1 MKYNNPMLQLPHP
14 IKDFMQQ
21 FRDNHFEIYT
31 VGGTVRGLLMHASVT
46 DWDFTTNAKPE
57 EIRTLFPHSFYNNT
71 FGTVGIPIEM
81 DGTQEVFEVTTYR
94 KESGYSNAR
103 HPDEVTWSDRVTDDL
118 ARRDFTINAIAYD
131 GEHMIDPYNGQEDIK
146 KKIIRAVGDPDIRFT
161 EDALRLMRAVRQA
174 SQLGFE
180 IEEKTLDSIRKN
192 AEKIKQI
199 SGERIRDE
207 FFKLLLSPHPAEGI
221 LLLRATGILK
231 YILPEVEQNFDVD
244 QKSPERHHIYD
255 VGTHLVESLRN
266 CPSHDVITR
275 LATLIHDI
283 GKAET
288 YRKDPETDIITF
300 YNHEVVGEKMA
311 EVIADRFKLS
321 KEQKKKL
328 VLLVRHHQF
337 TVSEEQSDK
346 AIRRFIRQIGVE
358 NIDDMLALRT
368 GDRLGSGSK
377 ETSWRTELF
386 KKRVVDV
393 QNVPFTVHDLKITG
407 HDVMKVLGIEPGP
420 KIGDIMDRIFEE
432 VDDEKLP
439 NEREALLSR
448 LTEIKNT
455 NQ

>member
-1 MKYNNPMLQLPHP
+1 
-14 IKDFMQQ
+14 MQV
-21 FRDNHFEIYT
+21 FRKNGFEIYL
-31 VGGTVRGLLMHASVT
+31 VGGTVRGLLMQVSVT

-57 EIRTLFPHSFYNNT
+57 EIRELFSHSFYNNT
-71 FGTVGIPIEM
+71 FGTVGIPFEM
-81 DGTQEVFEVTTYR
+81 DNRQQVFEVTTYR
-94 KESGYSNAR
+94 NESGYTNAR
-103 HPDEVTWSDRVTDDL
+103 HPDEVTWSDKVTDDL
-118 ARRDFTINAIAYD
+118 ARRDFTINAIAFD
-131 GEHMIDPYNGQEDIK
+131 GERIIDPYQGREDISSK
-146 KKIIRAVGDPDIRFT
+146 VIRAVGDPDIRFT

-174 SQLGFE
+174 TQLGFS
-180 IEEKTLDSIRKN
+180 IEEKTLESIQKN

-207 FFKLLLSPHPAEGI
+207 FFKLLSSPHPAEGI

-231 YILPEVEQNFDVD
+231 HILPEVEKNFDVD

-255 VGTHLVESLRN
+255 VGTHLVESLRH
-266 CPSHDVITR
+266 CSSTDVITR
-275 LATLIHDI
+275 FATLIHDI

-288 YRKDPETDIITF
+288 YRKDPDTEIITF
-300 YNHEVVGEKMA
+300 YNHEVIGEKMA
-311 EVIADRFKLS
+311 SEIADRFKLS

-386 KKRVVDV
+386 KKRLVEV
-393 QNVPFTVHDLKITG
+393 QKIPFTVHALKITG
-407 HDVMKVLGIEPGP
+407 HDVMDVLGIKPGP
-420 KIGDIMDRIFEE
+420 EIGDIMDQIFEE

-439 NEREALLSR
+439 NEREALLAR
-448 LTEIKNT
+448 LKEIKKT
-455 NQ
+455 DQ

>member
-1 MKYNNPMLQLPHP
+1 MLQLPDT
-14 IKDFMQQ
+14 IKIFMKT
-21 FRDNHFEIYT
+21 FRDSNYEIYL
-31 VGGTVRGLLMHASVT
+31 VGGTVRGLLMKASVT

-57 EIRTLFPHSFYNNT
+57 EIRKLFPHSFYNNT
-71 FGTVGIPIEM
+71 FGTVGIPTEM

-94 KESGYSNAR
+94 KETGYSNAR
-103 HPDEVTWSDRVTDDL
+103 HPDQVTWSDSVTDDL

-131 GEHMIDPYNGQEDIK
+131 GQNMIDPYSGQIDID
-146 KKIIRAVGDPDIRFT
+146 KKIIRAVGDPDIRFA
-161 EDALRLMRAVRQA
+161 EDALRLMRAIRQA
-174 SQLGFE
+174 AQLGFE
-180 IEEKTLDSIRKN
+180 IEEKTLASIQKN
-192 AEKIKQI
+192 AENITQI

-207 FFKLLLSPHPAEGI
+207 FFKLLMSPHPADGVY
-221 LLLRATGILK
+221 LLKSTGILRH
-231 YILPEVEQNFDVD
+231 ILPEVEKNFDID

-255 VGTHLVESLRN
+255 VGTHLVESLRH
-266 CPSHDVITR
+266 CPSIDVITR
-275 LATLIHDI
+275 FATLIHDI

-288 YRKDPETDIITF
+288 FRKDPKTEIITF
-300 YNHEVVGEKMA
+300 YNHEVVGEQMA
-311 EVIADRFKLS
+311 AVIADRLKLS

-337 TVSEEQSDK
+337 TVSEEQTDK

-377 ETSWRTELF
+377 ESSWRTELF
-386 KKRVVDV
+386 KKRIVDV

-407 HDVMKVLGIEPGP
+407 HDVMEVLGIPPGP